1 MQVTRLHL
9 PRPASSVQSS
19 QLQVEIN
26 LLMLAW
32 VEVEPVEDMMRESM
46 IIAISQE
53 PIYWAELT
61 SPLIFNPVNL

>member
-19 QLQVEIN
+19 QLEVAIN

-32 VEVEPVEDMMRESM
+32 VEVVPVEELMRESM
-46 IIAISQE
+46 IIAFSQA

-61 SPLIFNPVNL
+61 SPLIFDPVYL